1 MTTCQS
7 ADLHELGQVFIP
19 EGSGRCQGVAG
30 LRFCVRALLA
40 GRAEL
45 TSWLLSPRRRQS
57 RASGRLVQGPG
68 PAAPAAQRRREAS
81 FHCAAVNPSRLCD
94 ARQQLG
100 IPQPT
105 MMSGLYFAI
114 PLERIMV
121 HRVVWYSGKTL
132 WINGAPD
139 EDVPLVPPDDEFEPF
154 NPQAYREL
162 SEPTPAHLAYLKRM
176 KHAGKRPLMF
186 VHIPHILVAG
196 PIDVSGLTP
205 ICWQQAAPSPMH
217 VWRTSAEHA
226 DKLPERGGDRH
237 RKPQPPG
244 QAPERSPSPNGLA
257 SP

>member
-1 MTTCQS
+1 MS
-7 ADLHELGQVFIP
+7 FIP
-19 EGSGRCQGVAG
+19 STNCER
-30 LRFCVRALLA
+30 LHPRLTRFQKSKYA
-40 GRAEL
+40 GRESVL
-45 TSWLLSPRRRQS
+45 GYRI
-57 RASGRLVQGPG
+57 PG
-68 PAAPAAQRRREAS
+68 LNL
-81 FHCAAVNPSRLCD
+81 FFNDTIHCAAVNPSRLCD

-105 MMSGLYFAI
+105 MMSGLFFAI

-154 NPQAYREL
+154 NSQAYREL
-162 SEPTPAHLAYLKRM
+162 SEPTRAHLAYLKRM

-217 VWRTSAEHA
+217 
-226 DKLPERGGDRH
+226 L
-237 RKPQPPG
+237 
-244 QAPERSPSPNGLA
+244 
-257 SP
+257 

>member
-1 MTTCQS
+1 MKVVYHGVPKDMAGHVLYPLNQLRVI
-7 ADLHELGQVFIP
+7 AP
-19 EGSGRCQGVAG
+19 EAYQFQKSKY
-30 LRFCVRALLA
+30 A
-40 GRAEL
+40 GRESVL
-45 TSWLLSPRRRQS
+45 GYRI
-57 RASGRLVQGPG
+57 PG
-68 PAAPAAQRRREAS
+68 LNL
-81 FHCAAVNPSRLCD
+81 FFNDTIHCAAVNPSRLCD

-105 MMSGLYFAI
+105 MMSGLFFAI

-139 EDVPLVPPDDEFEPF
+139 EDVPLVPPNDEFEPF

-226 DKLPERGGDRH
+226 VKLPERGGDRH